1 MYDVN
6 DLQSL
11 GDGPMTYQ
19 RSLKVLRFLLLL
31 AVSEIV
37 SLEASKG
44 VDFDKLDVLVEE
56 ITWHSAKVT
65 IISASAHAG
74 EDAVTVCIQ
83 AHHKNIVLMEKYSH
97 YRTTISLQIIQRIT
111 KQIKKILAAAVVA
124 TGKLYGGTVA
134 RRKLL

>member
-11 GDGPMTYQ
+11 GDGPITYQ

-37 SLEASKG
+37 SLEAIKG
-44 VDFDKLDVLVEE
+44 VDFDKLDE

-83 AHHKNIVLMEKYSH
+83 AHNKNIVLMEKYSH

-111 KQIKKILAAAVVA
+111 KQIKQILAAAVVA

>member
-11 GDGPMTYQ
+11 GDGPITYQ

-44 VDFDKLDVLVEE
+44 VDFHKLDE

-111 KQIKKILAAAVVA
+111 KQIQKILAAAVVA